1 MMAFISNG
9 KTTCFGL

>member
-1 MMAFISNG
+1 M